1 MTTDVIVPSSPED
14 LKRIKNAMQEISNSF
29 TRIEAEKDFQKEALE
44 SLEEDVGIPKKY
56 LRKMARIY
64 HKQNMNQIKSE
75 METLDFLLEKVQQNQ
90 SVTSID

>member
-14 LKRIKNAMQEISNSF
+14 LKRIKDAMQEISNSF
-29 TRIEAEKDFQKEALE
+29 TRIESEKDFQKEALA

-64 HKQNMNQIKSE
+64 HKQNLNQIKSE
-75 METLDFLLEKVQQNQ
+75 METIDFLLEKVELNQ
-90 SVTSID
+90 SV

>member
-1 MTTDVIVPSSPED
+1 MSSDVIVPSSPED
-14 LKRIKNAMQEISNSF
+14 LKRIKDAMQEISNSF
-29 TRIEAEKDFQKEALE
+29 TRIEAEKDFQKEALV

-75 METLDFLLEKVQQNQ
+75 METIDFLLEKVELNQ
-90 SVTSID
+90 SV

>member
-64 HKQNMNQIKSE
+64 HKQNMSQIKSE

-90 SVTSID
+90 SVTSLD

>member
-1 MTTDVIVPSSPED
+1 MSTDVIVPSNPED
-14 LKRIKNAMQEISNSF
+14 LKRIKDAMQEISNSF
-29 TRIEAEKDFQKEALE
+29 TRIEAEKDFQKEALV

-75 METLDFLLEKVQQNQ
+75 METIDFLLEKVQLNQ
-90 SVTSID
+90 SV